1 MPGDWSPEGNRGL
14 VGDGHP
20 GVQERPALHLDD
32 RVPFGHELL
41 DQVAGGDL
49 RLEDVSAGEDVDRRV
64 SVFGPGVDGEMGF
77 GDDDDSADAEGV
89 ELMEDDVDD
98 GRLGP
103 LRRLDQGSL
112 HGLEVVDHV
121 GIAIEQLDEKVS
133 SQGVQSCGPPFSDP
147 VIYRTSPAT
156 PAGVAA
162 RRKNFSFTPKTCFTV
177 WPAFFDCKKKTP
189 FGGPGGDLPEPPW
202 PAAERPSSLH
212 DTAESLRDT
221 LNEPRSE
228 EHTSEL
234 QSRELIS
241 YAVFCL
247 KKKNSRLPR
256 WCFVGSE
263 TELIYY
269 V

>member
-32 RVPFGHELL
+32 RVPFGQERLG
-41 DQVAGGDL
+41 QVAGGDR

-177 WPAFFDCKKKTP
+177 WPAFFDCKKKTL
-189 FGGPGGDLPEPPW
+189 FEGLAADL
-202 PAAERPSSLH
+202 RK
-212 DTAESLRDT
+212 
-221 LNEPRSE
+221 PRSPPPHDPPTPTTTP
-228 EHTSEL
+228 HT
-234 QSRELIS
+234 I
-241 YAVFCL
+241 
-247 KKKNSRLPR
+247 PPP
-256 WCFVGSE
+256 
-263 TELIYY
+263 
-269 V
+269 

>member
-20 GVQERPALHLDD
+20 GVQERPALQLDD

-98 GRLGP
+98 GSLGP
-103 LRRLDQGSL
+103 LPRLGQASL

-121 GIAIEQLDEKVS
+121 VSAIERLHETMTAR
-133 SQGVQSCGPPFSDP
+133 GV
-147 VIYRTSPAT
+147 
-156 PAGVAA
+156 
-162 RRKNFSFTPKTCFTV
+162 
-177 WPAFFDCKKKTP
+177 
-189 FGGPGGDLPEPPW
+189 E
-202 PAAERPSSLH
+202 
-212 DTAESLRDT
+212 
-221 LNEPRSE
+221 
-228 EHTSEL
+228 
-234 QSRELIS
+234 
-241 YAVFCL
+241 
-247 KKKNSRLPR
+247 
-256 WCFVGSE
+256 
-263 TELIYY
+263 
-269 V
+269 